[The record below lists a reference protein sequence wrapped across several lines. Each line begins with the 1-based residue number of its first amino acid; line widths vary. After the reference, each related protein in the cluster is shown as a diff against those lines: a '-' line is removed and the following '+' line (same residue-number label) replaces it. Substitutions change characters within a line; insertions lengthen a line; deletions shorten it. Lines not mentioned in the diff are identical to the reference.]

1 MYAQLFQHQLE
12 ETGERKP
19 PEVTGHHRVPSEARA
34 AIIGKRGATIR
45 QIQEMTHTSIQSPSP
60 NGEPVFTIRGSY
72 RAIDR
77 AKEEMEKLISSYRL
91 GHHQHNLKRS
101 RSRSRSPPPLK
112 RPKLGGK
119 VPKNW
124 INCPERAEALI
135 DDFILAVKCP
145 LHEKFTSQVLHENG
159 RRWRLEELFLQE
171 DDYGKRIGMIIDLT
185 DTTRYYDA
193 AGVIGREVIHTKMP
207 LNIHDRGGLPESRIN
222 RLIGEISSFREANPN
237 DLVVIHCTHGFNRT
251 GLIAI
256 SYLCQC
262 AGLTYTEAVKVFSQC
277 RSGGIYRHEILQYLH
292 SKYAAENESKPG
304 QPDQPVWLSEKR

>member
-101 RSRSRSPPPLK
+101 RSRSRSPPPIK

-145 LHEKFTSQVLHENG
+145 LHEKFTSQVLAIGFEFTTV
-159 RRWRLEELFLQE
+159 LFYRHFV
-171 DDYGKRIGMIIDLT
+171 DPKT
-185 DTTRYYDA
+185 
-193 AGVIGREVIHTKMP
+193 
-207 LNIHDRGGLPESRIN
+207 
-222 RLIGEISSFREANPN
+222 F
-237 DLVVIHCTHGFNRT
+237 
-251 GLIAI
+251 
-256 SYLCQC
+256 
-262 AGLTYTEAVKVFSQC
+262 AVKFDDK
-277 RSGGIYRHEILQYLH
+277 HE
-292 SKYAAENESKPG
+292 SN
-304 QPDQPVWLSEKR
+304 